1 MPFTKSK
8 VLSLSHN
15 LMEFQTYKDPTFPVE
30 IYDDHFSDFFDGK
43 LPCHWHESIELDL
56 MLKGSA
62 TYHVDGDEILMAEG
76 DIVMIS
82 PGMMHQAEALSPE
95 DTFVIGLTFDP
106 KLLAGAEDSLLYRNY
121 FAPLIRN
128 YKFLCTDNAD
138 IRASIR
144 KLYDSQKDGSLDE
157 YLCFSYLVQL
167 WNAILHGPE
176 MSEQSRIDSS
186 GRQQSQEMKSM
197 LNFIQE
203 HFAENIKINDLCLAA
218 NVSRSECFRLFE
230 KYSLFSPKEYLNNYR
245 LTRASEYLLDENNS
259 VATVASLCGF
269 DSPSYF
275 SLQFKKHF
283 GQTPLNYR
291 TSQIFT

>member
-62 TYHVDGDEILMAEG
+62 TYHVDGDEIPMTEG

-82 PGMMHQAEALSPE
+82 PGMMHQAEASDPDGTL
-95 DTFVIGLTFDP
+95 VIGITFNP
-106 KLLAGAEDSLLYRNY
+106 KLLVGSEDSLLYRDY

-128 YKFLCTDNAD
+128 YIFLSTDNAD
-138 IRASIR
+138 ISASIR
-144 KLYDSQKDGSLDE
+144 KLYNSQKDGSLDE

-167 WNAILHGPE
+167 WNEILHCPE
-176 MSEQSRIDSS
+176 MPEQSRIDAS

-197 LNFIQE
+197 LKFIQE
-203 HFAENIKINDLCLAA
+203 HFSESIKIEDLCLAA
-218 NVSRSECFRLFE
+218 SVSRSECFRLFE

-245 LTRASEYLLDENNS
+245 LTRASEYLLDETNS
-259 VATVASLCGF
+259 VAAVASMCGF

-275 SLQFKKHF
+275 SLQFKKHY

-291 TSQIFT
+291 SSKLSG